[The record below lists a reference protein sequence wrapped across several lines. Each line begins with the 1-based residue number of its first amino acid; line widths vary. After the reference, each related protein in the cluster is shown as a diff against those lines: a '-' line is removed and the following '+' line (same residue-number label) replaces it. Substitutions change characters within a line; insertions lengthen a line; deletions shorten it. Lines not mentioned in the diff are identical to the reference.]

1 MHLHLIIT
9 KNLTNGIVLTD
20 KSDTY
25 SSYELSKRLYKSFIS
40 GHFKLIMI
48 AFFCMILA
56 AAATAGNAII
66 IEPILDEIFVK
77 KDKDM
82 LLYIPLFAIGIAAI
96 KAASTYVYTFNMI
109 YVGQRLVSDLQLAL
123 FEHLLKSDITLFGEQ
138 SSGNLLSRFTNEI
151 NVIRKDVIQVLTGLV
166 NQLFTL
172 VFLIGVMLY
181 SSVELALIGT
191 FVFVFAI
198 YPIIRLG
205 KRMRKVSRNTQEK
218 LSDFTGQLEDTFQGI
233 RVVKA
238 YNSEIFEVNRASTKI
253 ESIFNLYV
261 KAARIS
267 SIPSPLMEMLSGV
280 AIAAIIWYGGAQVLA
295 GETTPGSFFSFI
307 AAVLMAY
314 KPMKALSSLNTNV
327 QEGLSAVNR
336 LFQVL
341 DEEPTI
347 KDKHAAKALEAKQKN
362 IEFKEVN
369 FSYKD
374 GKTALKQLTLSV
386 PDGKSVALVGHSGGG
401 KSTIMN
407 MILRFYD
414 TESGSISVGGQ
425 NIQDVTLQSLRDNIA
440 IVSQEATLFD
450 SSIKD
455 NIRYGKHDA
464 TDEEVIEAAKL
475 ANAHEFIVEQTDGY
489 ETQIG
494 QHGLKL
500 SGGQRQ
506 RIAIARAMLK
516 NAPILLLDEAT
527 SALDTVSEKK
537 VQAAIGALM
546 ENRTT
551 LVIAHRLST
560 IVHCDIIYVVDGG
573 TIAESGTHAELIKQD
588 GLYAELHAQQFTA

>member
-414 TESGSISVGGQ
+414 TQSGSISVGGQ